1 VAWRGTGSSSRICVR
16 ADVIPWH
23 SEMGLQGA
31 KWNGLDDTPQRLE
44 DTLRECARVR
54 EWRVRGTK
62 CGSARV
68 RSVGGAPTWS
78 CMSDPEGAHTDI
90 AGMIK
95 VIDSATKDT
104 TSGLM
109 VN

>member
-1 VAWRGTGSSSRICVR
+1 
-16 ADVIPWH
+16 
-23 SEMGLQGA
+23 
-31 KWNGLDDTPQRLE
+31 
-44 DTLRECARVR
+44 
-54 EWRVRGTK
+54 
-62 CGSARV
+62 
-68 RSVGGAPTWS
+68 
-78 CMSDPEGAHTDI
+78 MSDPEGAHTDI